1 MKNYIFTIAI
11 AALGLFAAQAGIRGD
26 VNGDGSVTASDVTAI
41 YSFLLNDDSSN
52 LVSGDVNGD
61 GSITAGDV
69 TAVYNILLNGAEQ
82 EMPEYIDFEVN
93 GVTFRMIYVKGGTF
107 TMGNDNM
114 ASESPAHSVTLTDFY
129 IAETE
134 CTQALWKALFP
145 DYSHFAN
152 VGDQKPCNGQW
163 YSEILQFADALN
175 AYLHESGA
183 LAADKSFMLPTEAQ
197 WEWAARGGVK
207 SNGYTYAGSN
217 NIDDVAWYAAN
228 SGNVV
233 HDVKLKAS
241 NELGLYDMSGNAFE
255 ATTDNFSVDYSWAAD
270 GETDPTGSPT
280 ASSYGLTR
288 RGGSC
293 SQTANRCTV
302 TKRDFNDIDF
312 NGGAS
317 EDMSFRLILK

>member
-1 MKNYIFTIAI
+1 MKKIVLSVLL
-11 AALGLFAAQAGIRGD
+11 AALGITMANAEVIGD
-26 VNGDGSVTASDVTAI
+26 VNGDGSVTAADVTAL
-41 YSFLLNDDSSN
+41 YDYLLNNDSSS
-52 LVSGDVNGD
+52 LVNADVDGD
-61 GSITAGDV
+61 GAITAGDI
-69 TAVYNILLNGAEQ
+69 TSVYDVLLNGVAQ
-82 EMPEYIDFEVN
+82 PDFLDFTVN

-107 TMGNDNM
+107 TMGNNNM

-134 CTQALWKALFP
+134 CTQALWKALYP
-145 DYSHFAN
+145 DYSYFAT
-152 VGDQKPCNGQW
+152 VGDQLPCNGQW

-233 HDVKLKAS
+233 HDVKLKAP

-270 GETDPTGSPT
+270 GETDPTGSPS